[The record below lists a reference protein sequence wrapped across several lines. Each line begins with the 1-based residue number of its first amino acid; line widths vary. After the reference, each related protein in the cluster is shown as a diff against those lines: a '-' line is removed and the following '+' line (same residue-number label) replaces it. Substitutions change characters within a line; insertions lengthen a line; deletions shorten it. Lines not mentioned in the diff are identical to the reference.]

1 LHDEAPHR
9 SAHSHAP
16 PRTPA
21 ELRSGGR
28 RLTRQRELI
37 WAALT
42 AEPDRHL
49 SAAQLVERVRAELPR
64 VNPSTVY
71 RTLDV
76 LVAEGLV
83 LRTELGRDRTFYEP
97 AHEHHH
103 HHVVCRRCGA
113 VAHIH
118 DDALGDL
125 PALVDDASGFAI
137 GHEELTL
144 FGLCQAC
151 REGAGPAP
159 RYRGAKPG
167 QGARMS
173 EHEHTHDHPH
183 THAHSHGG
191 VTHSHPHTSH
201 DHEHVEHEHEH
212 RHGDLVHAHAH
223 VHEAGHEHD
232 DGHDHGH

>member
-1 LHDEAPHR
+1 VHDEDPQRRRHR
-9 SAHSHAP
+9 HAP
-16 PRTPA
+16 DRGPA
-21 ELRSGGR
+21 DLRSSGR

-49 SAAQLVERVRAELPR
+49 SAAELVARVRAELPR
-64 VNPSTVY
+64 INPSTVY
-71 RTLDV
+71 RTLEL

-83 LRTELGRDRTFYEP
+83 LRTDLGRDRTFYEP
-97 AHEHHH
+97 AHDHRH

-118 DDALGDL
+118 DEVLGEL

-144 FGLCQAC
+144 FGLCRAC
-151 REGAGPAP
+151 RVTEPVRG
-159 RYRGAKPG
+159 YRGAESS
-167 QGARMS
+167 QGARMP
-173 EHEHTHDHPH
+173 EHEHTHDRPH
-183 THAHSHGG
+183 THEHSHGD

-212 RHGDLVHAHAH
+212 RHGDLVHSHPHAH
-223 VHEAGHEHD
+223 EVGHEHE
-232 DGHDHGH
+232 HEHGH

>member
-1 LHDEAPHR
+1 LRDDAPD
-9 SAHSHAP
+9 HSHAP
-16 PRTPA
+16 LHDPA
-21 ELRSGGR
+21 ALRASGR

-42 AEPDRHL
+42 ADRDRHL
-49 SAAQLVERVRAELPR
+49 SAAELVERVRAQLPR

-71 RTLDV
+71 RTLDL

-97 AHEHHH
+97 AHEHPH

-118 DDALGDL
+118 DEVLGDL
-125 PALVDDASGFAI
+125 AERVDDASGFAI

-144 FGLCQAC
+144 FGLCEAC
-151 REGAGPAP
+151 SKTAGQAP
-159 RYRGAKPG
+159 RYRRRKSSR
-167 QGARMS
+167 GARMS
-173 EHEHTHDHPH
+173 GHEHTHDHPH
-183 THAHSHGG
+183 THEHSHGA
-191 VTHSHPHTSH
+191 VAHSHPHTSH

-212 RHGDLVHAHAH
+212 RHGDLVHSHAH
-223 VHEAGHEHD
+223 VHEAGHEHED
-232 DGHDHGH
+232 EHDHEH

>member
-1 LHDEAPHR
+1 MHDQPPHPHHHR
-9 SAHSHAP
+9 QAS
-16 PRTPA
+16 PRGLA
-21 ELRSGGR
+21 QLRSSGR
-28 RLTRQRELI
+28 RLTRQREVI

-49 SAAQLVERVRAELPR
+49 SAPEVVERVRAELPR

-71 RTLDV
+71 RTLDL
-76 LVAEGLV
+76 LVAEGL
-83 LRTELGRDRTFYEP
+83 LKRTDLGRDRAFYEP
-97 AHEHHH
+97 AQGHRH

-118 DDALGDL
+118 DEVLGEL

-151 REGAGPAP
+151 RTAGRADP
-159 RYRGAKPG
+159 RYRDSNSS

-183 THAHSHGG
+183 THQHNHGP

-212 RHGDLVHAHAH
+212 RHGDVVHSHPH
-223 VHEAGHEHD
+223 VHEAGLEHEDEHEHP
-232 DGHDHGH
+232 H